1 MPTVAEQQ
9 IELNKKYGKQLVY
22 IAWGIEIVAASIGL
36 FIGISSALSTIEYY
50 NNLEEGT
57 IVGNTFT
64 NVFIGAAPFI
74 IIAAVE
80 LTKIPLA
87 LGFYRAKKILWR
99 SLFIVTLGLL
109 VFVTFETM
117 FNGLERNF
125 SATEQTIKSPKAKY
139 DEREALLI
147 NIEKRL
153 EEINSRNLDIIDE
166 EYVIKFN
173 DIEQERNSQISALY
187 DARTEEQSKINEQI
201 TSLSQSFGVIA
212 DATGLERSV
221 DRIRQDLALAEENYQ
236 KNVDTENSSAQVQ
249 LENLDIQIQRLNDN
263 MSAELLEAGF
273 FDSKDAIRNNYQQL
287 RAPLEKERAD
297 VVDNLNA
304 KLLRLQNEHESYVT
318 QKNNEL
324 AETEDSLISSQG
336 AVSGRLDKNIDSLN
350 IRLNEITER
359 YNNRI
364 AEVNKIF
371 DNRVLLTETQK
382 AEAKELQSNREIA
395 IPDLEEERDAL
406 RTELIRLD
414 NIIEQAAQGS
424 NVYRIAKDL
433 ADKERAVDVT
443 VDEIAFVKY
452 LWFGSVALIAA
463 LVGPILALAGFV
475 LQDPDAYVP
484 PKRSNTNI
492 LQNLRGLIV
501 DLRRRI
507 RRPVIKY
514 EKVQVPYEVEKIKEV
529 PGPEKVVY
537 KEVPKEIVKN
547 EIVYVPL
554 YSVEDGTVLKEKDPK
569 K

>member
-1 MPTVAEQQ
+1 MIILHTKIVCYILLMPTVAEQQ

-50 NNLEEGT
+50 NNLEAGT

-87 LGFYRAKKILWR
+87 LGFYRAKKVLWR

-125 SATEQTIKSPKAKY
+125 SATEQTIKAPKAKY
-139 DEREALLI
+139 DEREALLV

-187 DARTEEQSKINEQI
+187 DSRTEEQSKINEQI

-249 LENLDIQIQRLNDN
+249 L
-263 MSAELLEAGF
+263 
-273 FDSKDAIRNNYQQL
+273 KL
-287 RAPLEKERAD
+287 R
-297 VVDNLNA
+297 
-304 KLLRLQNEHESYVT
+304 Y
-318 QKNNEL
+318 
-324 AETEDSLISSQG
+324 
-336 AVSGRLDKNIDSLN
+336 
-350 IRLNEITER
+350 
-359 YNNRI
+359 
-364 AEVNKIF
+364 
-371 DNRVLLTETQK
+371 
-382 AEAKELQSNREIA
+382 
-395 IPDLEEERDAL
+395 
-406 RTELIRLD
+406 
-414 NIIEQAAQGS
+414 
-424 NVYRIAKDL
+424 
-433 ADKERAVDVT
+433 
-443 VDEIAFVKY
+443 
-452 LWFGSVALIAA
+452 
-463 LVGPILALAGFV
+463 
-475 LQDPDAYVP
+475 
-484 PKRSNTNI
+484 SNT
-492 LQNLRGLIV
+492 
-501 DLRRRI
+501 
-507 RRPVIKY
+507 K
-514 EKVQVPYEVEKIKEV
+514 
-529 PGPEKVVY
+529 
-537 KEVPKEIVKN
+537 
-547 EIVYVPL
+547 
-554 YSVEDGTVLKEKDPK
+554 T
-569 K
+569 